1 MSQVSSGA
9 PRRQQVV
16 VVGAGFGGLEA
27 VRRLRDCPVDITVID
42 RRNYHLFQ
50 PLLYQVA
57 AAALSPADIAWPIR
71 NLLSGQD
78 NARVILGRVTGVDRK
93 GKMVQVGQ
101 ANVPYDVLVLA
112 TGARHSYFG
121 NDHWEQFAPGLK
133 KIEDATDIRRRVLVA
148 FERAEVATNPAEQAA
163 LLTFVV
169 IGGGPTG
176 VEMAGAIAELASH
189 ALAADFHHINTKLAR
204 VILVEAGPRLL
215 ATFPEKLSA
224 AARTDLEKLSVTVR
238 TEARVTD
245 CTAEG
250 VAMGPEFIPCKTIVW
265 AAGVIASP
273 AGKWLEAPTNRVGR
287 VIVNDK
293 LTLPDDDSIFVVGD
307 TAAAANTD
315 GKPIPGIAPAAKQ
328 MGKYVADTIRQ
339 RVAGKPALP
348 RFHYVHQ
355 GNLATIGR
363 SSAVVHMGSM
373 QIKGFMAW
381 MLWSLAHIYFLI
393 GFKHRIVVAL
403 NWVWSYLTF
412 ERGARLIVGE
422 ANVGLP
428 QSPEPKAH

>member
-1 MSQVSSGA
+1 MPRPAAIGPSETRLVVTVASLHPALRRVKVVPVMSQVSSGA

-133 KIEDATDIRRRVLVA
+133 NIEDATDIRRLVLVA

-176 VEMAGAIAELASH
+176 VEMAGAIADVAPVAVMSTSSSPPPPP
-189 ALAADFHHINTKLAR
+189 D
-204 VILVEAGPRLL
+204 GRL
-215 ATFPEKLSA
+215 
-224 AARTDLEKLSVTVR
+224 R
-238 TEARVTD
+238 
-245 CTAEG
+245 
-250 VAMGPEFIPCKTIVW
+250 
-265 AAGVIASP
+265 
-273 AGKWLEAPTNRVGR
+273 
-287 VIVNDK
+287 
-293 LTLPDDDSIFVVGD
+293 
-307 TAAAANTD
+307 
-315 GKPIPGIAPAAKQ
+315 
-328 MGKYVADTIRQ
+328 
-339 RVAGKPALP
+339 
-348 RFHYVHQ
+348 
-355 GNLATIGR
+355 
-363 SSAVVHMGSM
+363 
-373 QIKGFMAW
+373 
-381 MLWSLAHIYFLI
+381 
-393 GFKHRIVVAL
+393 
-403 NWVWSYLTF
+403 
-412 ERGARLIVGE
+412 
-422 ANVGLP
+422 
-428 QSPEPKAH
+428 